1 MGRRRFV
8 GEAAVSKAYA
18 TFAGSRA
25 PSSHQGRAPG
35 RTKLAAGAP
44 TRAARNACGGRVFV
58 T

>member
-8 GEAAVSKAYA
+8 GEAAISKAYA
-18 TFAGSRA
+18 TFAGSPA

-44 TRAARNACGGRVFV
+44 ARAARDVCGGRVFV